1 MSLFDKMRQ
10 QKLMSVTLM
19 VFTLSVGIL
28 IGTLVNTQ
36 VNAAR
41 GQNAAPDATPLTVPK
56 AVDTS
61 NEFTKI
67 AKKLQPSVVN
77 VIVEV
82 AAKPQT
88 ASRNH
93 KGGSPDDEGDGALG
107 PFGGLFGIGP
117 NGPEV
122 IPQQAQKHEQSGTG
136 FVVDKNG
143 YIVTNNHVVEGGDK
157 VTVKMYGDP
166 TEYRARIIGTDYET
180 DLAIL
185 KIDAHRPLETVAVG
199 NSDAVQVGDWAI
211 AIGSPFTLEES
222 VTLGI
227 VSALGRGSDQVEG
240 ARSFQHFIQ
249 TDAAINPGNS
259 GGPLVNIRG
268 EVIGVNT
275 MIATSRGGSE
285 GVGFALP
292 SNTIVRVYN
301 DVIRDG
307 EVSRG
312 SIGVSFNQ
320 KQKPEMLRGLGVD
333 HGVVITLIAKGGPS
347 EKAGLKRDDIILAVN
362 GQAIKEPDD
371 LMARV
376 ADSPVGSALTL
387 TVDRDGKKTD
397 FKVVTED
404 RKKLYADNPTVVGEN
419 FVAPDVPKPEATAG
433 VKLGIRPREL
443 TDDERSKV
451 PEKRG
456 VYVSS
461 VEADSFASDIDLR
474 EGLIITAINR
484 KPVGSV
490 EDVRKI
496 MGTLKS
502 GDAVAINVVHLPD
515 AGANVRGGKG
525 QRSSA
530 QASIEPETGIVA
542 GTLP

>member
-1 MSLFDKMRQ
+1 MTLFDKMRQ
-10 QKLMSVTLM
+10 QKLMSLTLM
-19 VFTLSVGIL
+19 IFTLSVGIL

-56 AVDTS
+56 AVEAG
-61 NEFTKI
+61 NEFSKI
-67 AKKLQPSVVN
+67 AKRLQPSVVN

-82 AAKPQT
+82 AAKPQQT
-88 ASRNH
+88 TRNRR
-93 KGGSPDDEGDGALG
+93 GAAPEDEGDDPLG
-107 PFGGLFGIGP
+107 QFFFGP
-117 NGPEV
+117 NGPQ
-122 IPQQAQKHEQSGTG
+122 IAPQQAQKHEQSGTG
-136 FVVDKNG
+136 FVVDRNG

-157 VTVKMYGDP
+157 ITVKLFGDSA
-166 TEYRARIIGTDYET
+166 EYRAKVIGTDYET
-180 DLAIL
+180 DLAVL
-185 KIDAHRPLETVAVG
+185 KIDAHRPLEAVSVG

-227 VSALGRGSDQVEG
+227 VSALGRGRDQVEG
-240 ARSFQHFIQ
+240 ARDFQHFIQ

-312 SIGVSFNQ
+312 SIGVSFMQ
-320 KQKPEMLRGLGVD
+320 KQKPEVLRGWGVD
-333 HGVVITLIAKGGPS
+333 HGVIVTEVRKGGPS
-347 EKAGLKRDDIILAVN
+347 DKGGLKVNDIILAVN
-362 GQAIKEPDD
+362 GQSIRDADD
-371 LMARV
+371 LMGHV
-376 ADSPVGSALTL
+376 ADSPVGSSLTL
-387 TVDRDGKKTD
+387 TVDRDSKKQD
-397 FKVVTED
+397 FKVVTQD
-404 RKKLYADNPTVVGEN
+404 RKKLYADRTDIVGEN
-419 FVAPDVPKPEATAG
+419 YGSPETPKTEANVG

-443 TDDERSKV
+443 TDEERSRT
-451 PEKRG
+451 PDKRG
-456 VYVSS
+456 VMVSS
-461 VEADSFASDIDLR
+461 VEPDSFAEDIEMH
-474 EGLIITAINR
+474 EGYIITAINR
-484 KPVGSV
+484 KPVSSR
-490 EDVRKI
+490 DDLIKI
-496 MGTLKS
+496 MASLKS
-502 GDAVAINVVHLPD
+502 GDAVAINVVRLPD
-515 AGANVRGGKG
+515 PLATVRGTRGK
-525 QRSSA
+525 SA
-530 QASIEPETGIVA
+530 AAATPAEPVSDILA